1 MSNLQNRQNSK
12 ILAAFY
18 IVCFALAVVLYSGF
32 GSSNAKAITLVTVI
46 LAAAV
51 IFITA
56 DFNNLGN
63 ISGFMVVYGIWL
75 TVVLV
80 YSFIIWILNFETV
93 SYMMRGCSKIVF
105 QFIMI
110 LNIFAAAYLFGEKGI
125 HYMFWGLALGNLAIA
140 LVLVPRYPISEIVS
154 SVTVFLTQG
163 GTAEGYMKGLEIHD
177 VTFTYGFFL
186 IYFIFFDK
194 ISSKKMKVINIILAL
209 FLFGLGFKRIAIASC
224 FLMLLAAWGL
234 EKLTPRVQFGI
245 MKTILIC
252 GVIFSFLYLFSI
264 KYNIF
269 MMIMDKLG
277 VDVMGRNV
285 LYGAVDKYYK
295 ISPTYIGH
303 GFEYVHMMMAEIR
316 QEGGKAFNG
325 MIDLHNDFMRVYI
338 EMGFWG
344 FFAWGW
350 YTLIFQYNWIK
361 SKFGLETVR
370 LFFLCELYIF
380 LTYMTDNTLFYF
392 YTGTVLRLIPMCYA
406 LHIGKENSLGKGKL
420 KRKLVVLNDGEKSE
434 FEILSKR
441 GEESVTLYKKKL
453 NHKLR

>member
-18 IVCFALAVVLYSGF
+18 IVCFALAVVLDSGF

-234 EKLTPRVQFGI
+234 EKL
-245 MKTILIC
+245 
-252 GVIFSFLYLFSI
+252 
-264 KYNIF
+264 

>member
-1 MSNLQNRQNSK
+1 
-12 ILAAFY
+12 
-18 IVCFALAVVLYSGF
+18 
-32 GSSNAKAITLVTVI
+32 
-46 LAAAV
+46 
-51 IFITA
+51 
-56 DFNNLGN
+56 
-63 ISGFMVVYGIWL
+63 
-75 TVVLV
+75 
-80 YSFIIWILNFETV
+80 
-93 SYMMRGCSKIVF
+93 
-105 QFIMI
+105 MI